1 MNAFLEQRIA
11 NLMGPEPT
19 YSDPLMMAEGGEVFE
34 VDDDPEFMAESSMA
48 MKSPVTDP
56 NADLRKTIDQ
66 LMIVQETAE
75 DPFEAAKAQQLF
87 RPLDRPLFL

>member
-19 YSDPLMMAEGGEVFE
+19 YSDPMMMAEGGEVFE

-56 NADLRKTIDQ
+56 NADLRKTC
-66 LMIVQETAE
+66 LLYTS
-75 DPFEAAKAQQLF
+75 PSP
-87 RPLDRPLFL
+87 RDRQKSRMPSSA